1 MLFQIWMTQAMI
13 LDRSAKLERSFLFTV
28 LLAWEYAL
36 ELQRPLGCIMT
47 TDNRLK
53 TLWRTYSSL

>member
-28 LLAWEYAL
+28 LLAWENAL
-36 ELQRPLGCIMT
+36 EQQRPLWCIMT

-53 TLWRTYSSL
+53 TL